1 MSLPED
7 EVLFDFFAR
16 PELPTPTL
24 GAEEAQRLLAEVF
37 GVTADLRP
45 LGSQQ
50 DQNFVLRS
58 PTTGPFAVLK
68 ISNPAFSGPEIDL
81 QTIAA
86 ARVAEAW
93 PEGRVASVRPGE
105 RGPMDA
111 WWETSEG
118 RLRVRVLEF
127 MSGTTFTGSQYL
139 SPAVVARMGELAA
152 RVSLALGELDHP
164 AADRVLQWDLRQAER
179 VIELLAEDDPDG
191 RIRDQARTASAAL
204 NRVRSELPLQLGHFD
219 LTDDNIM
226 ASHGPVPLPDS
237 IIDFG
242 DVMRSWRVAELA
254 VTIASILDH
263 DGATA
268 LSALPAVRAFH
279 ALRPLSPPEVDAI
292 WPLVV
297 LRGAVLVLSGR
308 QQVRLDSD
316 NAYVAETLDE
326 DQHLLD
332 VATSVPVEVMSGV
345 FREALGLPV
354 SEVRHWSAEP
364 VAEITGPVKVIDTST
379 ISGIF
384 DEGAWQSPDVLQQ
397 EAERHLDA
405 GAAAAI
411 VPFGSTVLAGSPVYS
426 LNGPETVT
434 TGMILWLTEPL
445 STPVLP
451 QLRVMRDHDGQG
463 PLPARTP
470 LRIQAVESGHPFP
483 PFLVQP
489 GYRAGWRSVAI
500 DPAGAFGLPNATV
513 SVHHSALKRRE
524 RHLAEVQEHYYANPP
539 QIERGWRE
547 HLIDTDGRVYLDMVN
562 NVTSVG
568 HSHPRVTEAA
578 TRQLRLLNTNSR
590 FNYDVIG
597 AYAERITE
605 TLPAPL
611 DTVFFVNSGSEATDL
626 AVRLALAST
635 GRSNIIAMLESYHG
649 WTYASDAISTSVA
662 DNPNALS
669 TRPSWVHTVDAAN
682 VFRGRYRAEEG
693 HRYAEDAVAKIQ
705 SLPDI
710 AGFICESYFGTGGG
724 IALPDGYLAAVYQA
738 VRAAGGV
745 VIADEVQVG
754 YGRLGHWFWG
764 FEQQG
769 VVPDVVAVAKSA
781 GSGLPIGVVI
791 TTKEIAD
798 RYRTQGY
805 FFSSTGGSPLSC
817 AVGLTVLDIIQ
828 TEQLPKN
835 ALEVGTRLAD
845 GLRKLGEKHALIGT
859 VHGSGLYLGPEF
871 VRDRATREP
880 ATEET
885 AAICDRLLELGVIL
899 QPTGDHQNVLKIKP
913 PLCLS
918 AESADFFLE
927 ALDRVLSTGW

>member
-1 MSLPED
+1 MSLPEND
-7 EVLFDFFAR
+7 ALFDFFAR

-24 GAEEAQRLLAEVF
+24 GPAEARRLLAEVF
-37 GVTADLRP
+37 GVTADLGP

-50 DQNFVLRS
+50 DQNFLLFR
-58 PTTGPFAVLK
+58 PGTTEPFAVLK
-68 ISNPAFSGPEIDL
+68 ISNPAFSGGEIDL

-86 ARVAEAW
+86 GRVAEAW
-93 PEGRVASVRPGE
+93 PQGRVASVRPG
-105 RGPMDA
+105 RSGPMDA

-127 MSGTTFTGSQYL
+127 MEGTTFTGSQYL

-152 RVSLALGELDHP
+152 RVSRALEGLAHP
-164 AADRVLQWDLRQAER
+164 AADRVLQWDLRHAER
-179 VIELLAEDDPDG
+179 VIDLLAADDPDEQ
-191 RIRDQARTASAAL
+191 IRGQVLTAAAAL
-204 NRVRSELPLQLGHFD
+204 DRVRAELPLQIGHFD
-219 LTDDNIM
+219 LTDDNLM
-226 ASHGPVPLPDS
+226 APHGPVPLPDS

-254 VTIASILDH
+254 VTIASVLDH
-263 DGATA
+263 DGATP
-268 LSALPAVRAFH
+268 LSVLPAVRAFH
-279 ALRPLSPPEVDAI
+279 ALRPLTAAEVDAI

-308 QQVRLDSD
+308 QQVRLDAD
-316 NAYVAETLDE
+316 NAYVANTLDE
-326 DQHLLD
+326 DQLLFD
-332 VATSVPVEVMSGV
+332 IAASVPVEVMSGV
-345 FREALGLPV
+345 FREALGFPTHGF
-354 SEVRHWSAEP
+354 RAWSAEP
-364 VAEITGPVKVIDTST
+364 IVKIAGPVQVIDPST

-384 DEGAWQSPDVLQQ
+384 DEGAWQRTDVLQK

-405 GAAAAI
+405 GAAAVI
-411 VPFGSTVLAGSPVYS
+411 VPFGSTVLAGSPTYS
-426 LNGPETVT
+426 VTAPETVT
-434 TGMILWLTEPL
+434 TGMILWTSEPL
-445 STPVLP
+445 TLP
-451 QLRVMRDHDGQG
+451 D
-463 PLPARTP
+463 LPARIRVIGGRERLP
-470 LRIQAVESGHPFP
+470 IRIQAVENGHPFP
-483 PFLVQP
+483 PFMIQP

-500 DPAGAFGLPNATV
+500 DPAPAFGLPTATA
-513 SVHHSALKRRE
+513 SVHHSALARRE
-524 RHLAEVQEHYYANPP
+524 RHLAGVQEHYYENPP

-597 AYAERITE
+597 EYAERITE
-605 TLPAPL
+605 TLPDSL

-626 AVRLALAST
+626 AVRLAMAST
-635 GRSNIIAMLESYHG
+635 GRTDIVAMLESYHG

-662 DNPNALS
+662 DNPNALA

-693 HRYAEDAVAKIQ
+693 HRYAEDAVAKIR
-705 SLPDI
+705 SLPEI

-724 IALPDGYLAAVYQA
+724 IALPDGYLAAVYEA

-754 YGRLGHWFWG
+754 YGRLGQWFWG

-791 TTKEIAD
+791 TTKAIAD

-828 TEQLPKN
+828 TEQLQKN

-845 GLRKLGEKHALIGT
+845 GLRQLAEKHALIGT

-871 VRDRATREP
+871 VRDRETLEP

-885 AAICDRLLELGVIL
+885 AAICERLLELGVVL

-918 AESADFFLE
+918 AESADFFLK
-927 ALDRVLSTGW
+927 ALDRVLGTGY